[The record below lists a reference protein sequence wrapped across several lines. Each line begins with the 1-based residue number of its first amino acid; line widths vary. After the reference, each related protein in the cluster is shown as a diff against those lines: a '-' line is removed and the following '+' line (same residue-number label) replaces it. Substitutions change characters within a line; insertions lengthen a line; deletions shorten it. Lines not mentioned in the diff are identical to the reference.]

1 MNRLRRFVPVIISI
15 ILLVI
20 LASYAPWD
28 KIGGIL
34 ADFDLGTILILIG
47 LSLAYYSLKTVRFWY
62 LLKAMKI
69 NQPFGVV
76 ALSYI
81 SAQPV
86 TLLPA
91 GEIYRSHALEQH
103 TGVPVRDSLPQFTMQ
118 GVLEGAAMAT
128 LAVISALA
136 LGKLR
141 VPVLILAAVVLLVTI
156 AISRGYV
163 ANFTRIL
170 NRLPFINVTNRNI
183 EQFSDRHRA
192 VLSIHWLPL
201 LYGLSLATEV
211 VGAAIAYT
219 AVVGLGAHINM
230 YQAVL
235 VYVLPLVVG
244 FISFL
249 PGGFG
254 VSEQSAVG
262 ILLLAHVSVAH
273 AVASTLIMRITIVG
287 LGVLYGGIAMIFSR
301 NRLRRLAGHK
311 FAKGHVE
318 KSA

>member
-1 MNRLRRFVPVIISI
+1 MNRLRRFVPVVISI
-15 ILLVI
+15 VLLVI
-20 LASYAPWD
+20 LVSYAPWD
-28 KIGGIL
+28 KVGNIL
-34 ADFDLGTILILIG
+34 SDFDLGTILILIG
-47 LSLAYYSLKTVRFWY
+47 LSLVYYSLKTVRFWY
-62 LLKAMKI
+62 LLKAMGI
-69 NQPFGVV
+69 HQPFGVV

-81 SAQPV
+81 SAQPI

-91 GEIYRSHALEQH
+91 GEIYRSHALERH
-103 TGVPVRDSLPQFTMQ
+103 TGVPVRRSLPQFAMQ
-118 GVLEGAAMAT
+118 GVLEGTAMAT
-128 LAVISALA
+128 LALISALA
-136 LGKLR
+136 LGTLR
-141 VPVLILAAVVLLVTI
+141 VPVLILAAAVLLVTI
-156 AISRGYV
+156 AIGRGYV

-183 EQFSDRHRA
+183 EQFSEQHRA
-192 VLSIHWLPL
+192 VLTLQWLPF
-201 LYGLSLATEV
+201 LYGLSLITEA

-301 NRLRRLAGHK
+301 RRLQRIGK
-311 FAKGHVE
+311 K
-318 KSA
+318 

>member
-1 MNRLRRFVPVIISI
+1 MNRLRRFVPVVISL

-34 ADFDLGTILILIG
+34 SDFDLGTILILIG

-62 LLKAMKI
+62 LLKAMGI
-69 NQPFGVV
+69 NQQFGVV

-91 GEIYRSHALEQH
+91 GEVYRSHSLERH
-103 TGVPVRDSLPQFTMQ
+103 TGVPVRDSLPQFAMQ

-128 LAVISALA
+128 LAGISALA
-136 LGKLR
+136 LGTLR
-141 VPVLILAAVVLLVTI
+141 IPVLILAVVVLLVTI
-156 AISRGYV
+156 AIGRGYV

-170 NRLPFINVTNRNI
+170 NRLPFVNVTNRNI

-192 VLSIHWLPL
+192 VLSLHWLPF
-201 LYGLSLATEV
+201 LYALSLVTEV
-211 VGAAIAYT
+211 LGAAIAYT
-219 AVVGLGAHINM
+219 AVVGLGAHINV

-235 VYVLPLVVG
+235 VYVLPIVVG

-262 ILLLAHVSVAH
+262 ILLLANVSVAH
-273 AVASTLIMRITIVG
+273 AVASTLTMRVTIVG
-287 LGVLYGGIAMIFSR
+287 LGVLYGGVAMLFSR
-301 NRLRRLAGHK
+301 TRLRQRAAH
-311 FAKGHVE
+311 
-318 KSA
+318 KSAPGH